1 MVMTAE
7 WYCLRWS
14 FHSGLTL
21 VVSLCVL
28 LRLFLRLPSLF
39 LPPLSYVC
47 RLGILEF
54 VARLY
59 SMVLRQVAHRMAFR
73 KCCDPFGCLAVL
85 FLLHVLL
92 HFDFF
97 LME

>member
-7 WYCLRWS
+7 SFRLRWS
-14 FHSGLTL
+14 FHSGLTR

-28 LRLFLRLPSLF
+28 LRLSLRLPLLF
-39 LPPLSYVC
+39 LLPLSRVC

-59 SMVLRQVAHRMAFR
+59 SKFCARLHTAGLFESVVFLSFAL
-73 KCCDPFGCLAVL
+73 PFY

-97 LME
+97 LMV

>member
-7 WYCLRWS
+7 YYCFRWS

-39 LPPLSYVC
+39 LLPLSYVC
-47 RLGILEF
+47 RVGILEF

-59 SMVLRQVAHRMAFR
+59 SMFSRQVAHRWVLR
-73 KCCDPFGCLAVL
+73 KCCDPFACLAVL
-85 FLLHVLL
+85 FLLQVLL
-92 HFDFF
+92 HLDFF